1 MTALQLKAELN
12 RQINS
17 IADDEAMLAKAINYV
32 KRLAK
37 QKAKAED
44 PTRMSKE
51 DFFKMIDE
59 SKKEYEEGKF
69 KQFDNAEEM
78 NKWLESL

>member
-1 MTALQLKAELN
+1 MVLLHTDKLYSHDRIQLKAELN

-51 DFFKMIDE
+51 DFFQND
-59 SKKEYEEGKF
+59 
-69 KQFDNAEEM
+69 
-78 NKWLESL
+78 